1 MVNSILIN
9 HAVLLQSLS
18 DPLISPVMCVFMI
31 HINCSSFTFLPNAE
45 DDLQQGANARDK
57 EDGADEVTLRE
68 AVMLQTQ
75 ALRQDQRDGDDSSK
89 CSQTVLRG
97 KGTQVLS
104 NVCNISFSNANTP

>member
-1 MVNSILIN
+1 MVNSTLIN
-9 HAVLLQSLS
+9 PAVLLQSLS
-18 DPLISPVMCVFMI
+18 DHLISPGMCVFTI
-31 HINCSSFTFLPNAE
+31 QICRNINCSSFTFLPNAE
-45 DDLQQGANARDK
+45 DDLQQGANARDE

-97 KGTQVLS
+97 KGRQVG
-104 NVCNISFSNANTP
+104 IK